1 MTSSLEIKLQVFQIS
16 HLGVICFWIS
26 YIFPAC
32 KRRRADGSVFPGYP
46 LLWSICLW
54 LLNLKRAQSW
64 CLKPHL
70 PNSFTEAL
78 LFSQHNT
85 FFVVSYHICL
95 VVFHLD
101 QRQKALYHRNLCH
114 KNLVLFAGLY
124 ACKSILFH
132 SHELYDIICYEC
144 ALSLL

>member
-54 LLNLKRAQSW
+54 LLNLKELRADVW
-64 CLKPHL
+64 NLICLIP
-70 PNSFTEAL
+70 
-78 LFSQHNT
+78 SQRYYCFHNIIH